1 MSLEKSHPVLEVT
14 DLSIGYISK
23 KESILISE
31 GINFSIPKGELV
43 SIVGTNGIGKS
54 TLLRTLAHMQ
64 PALNGLV
71 RLNNK
76 NVSNLYRSVSF
87 QMGIKY

>member
-71 RLNNK
+71 RFK
-76 NVSNLYRSVSF
+76 
-87 QMGIKY
+87 